1 MKGKIL
7 KIFFII
13 ENLVLAFALI
23 LCLLLADSN
32 KTTELFR
39 EYSPDREYILYIT
52 EIGTP
57 AWPFGADRV
66 RITLY
71 KSEFP
76 DQSVSFLA
84 DVRNDGA
91 RAEYEVTWLDNGVQI
106 ALSGEEQLTSYYI
119 LPFKTLSE
127 SSIS

>member
-7 KIFFII
+7 KIIFII
-13 ENLVLAFALI
+13 ENLILAFALI
-23 LCLLLADSN
+23 LCFLLSDAN
-32 KTTELFR
+32 KITELLR
-39 EYSPDREYILYIT
+39 ESSPNQEYILYIG

-91 RAEYEVTWLDNGVQI
+91 RAEYEVTWLDDGVQI

-119 LPFKTLSE
+119 LPFKALSE
-127 SSIS
+127 SSIA